1 MFTVYISFCKLL
13 SFTRHVYS
21 PLSNADYTLIY
32 FYSQLRYNPL
42 SSGFATRQIISLR
55 FCNPTEPAAPTVS
68 FSCYRRVDIVTGRI
82 EIHINWSYE
91 YIPLIE
97 EAVAVY
103 NIFYN
108 AVIDGDIL
116 VGHNIVLDPQVSS
129 LL

>member
-1 MFTVYISFCKLL
+1 M
-13 SFTRHVYS
+13 
-21 PLSNADYTLIY
+21 
-32 FYSQLRYNPL
+32 YSQLSYNPL
-42 SSGFATRQIISLR
+42 SSGFATQQFISLR
-55 FCNPTEPAAPTVS
+55 NCAPTEPAAPAVS
-68 FSCYRRVDIVTGRI
+68 FSCHRRIDIVTGLI

-116 VGHNIVLDPQVSS
+116 IGHNIRLDPQVSS
-129 LL
+129 L